1 MRLAPLRPGEAI
13 AGLTARVVDVAL
25 GGSMSLVA
33 IAVSGLDGSGE
44 MPVTLRVAS
53 NDVPAVGT
61 RVRVTVAGAAHVFP
75 PGGEDDGT
83 GPSHL

>member
-1 MRLAPLRPGEAI
+1 M
-13 AGLTARVVDVAL
+13 VF
-25 GGSMSLVA
+25 GGATSLVTV
-33 IAVSGLDGSGE
+33 AVSGLDGSGE

-61 RVRVTVAGAAHVFP
+61 RVRVAIAGAAHVFP
-75 PGGEDDGT
+75 PGSGDDGS